1 MAGKAQVD
9 ALLSLISTAAYAA
22 VAEYD
27 KKGYDVPSLDSTD
40 ASSLS
45 AMAGNL
51 SLKRAVRMLE
61 GACEQLCVTLA
72 MPSHTM
78 VNRVQSY
85 DWACMRVVRK
95 ARVAD
100 VLAEHPE
107 GLHVDELA
115 RIVDVEKG
123 KLARVLRLLGT
134 RHCFRE
140 VDTDI
145 FANNRLSLVLHSSNS
160 AGDLTTLYTDE
171 VAQGAFALRETLQDP
186 DYGYSYEPTKSP
198 FMYSAADEEID
209 GTFFNWMV
217 AHPERRE
224 SFGRGMLAV
233 DEFTNMSAILE
244 QYPWMEITTVCDV
257 GSGVG
262 AFSIPLTQMYPHIK
276 TTLQDLPETVGH
288 AEQVWTA
295 SNPEPIR
302 EKRVSFVPLDFFA
315 ETPVRGQ
322 DVYYLRSIIHNWPDA
337 RAAIILRQVRQAM
350 GPNSRLLIHDDVIQH
365 LHRAADGHDSDLG
378 VEVAPEPLLPNFGA
392 GNRRMYNLDLTMLIL
407 YNSRERTLRDFVR
420 LGNAGGLRLEK
431 VWDLAESSVLEF
443 RLAE

>member
-1 MAGKAQVD
+1 MSGKAQID

-22 VAEYD
+22 AAEYD
-27 KKGYDVPSLDSTD
+27 KNGYDIPSLDSTD
-40 ASSLS
+40 AGSLS

-85 DWACMRVVRK
+85 DWACMRVARN

-100 VLAEHPE
+100 VLVEHPN

-115 RIVDVEKG
+115 NIVNIEKG
-123 KLARVLRLLGT
+123 KLGRILRLLAT

-140 VDTDI
+140 VDIDV
-145 FANNRLSLVLHSSNS
+145 FANNRLSLILQSSNS
-160 AGDLTTLYTDE
+160 AGDLATLYTDE
-171 VAQGAFALRETLQDP
+171 VAQGAFTLYETLKDP
-186 DYGYSYEPTKSP
+186 DCGYSYEPTKSP
-198 FMYSAADEEID
+198 FMYSVADEGVD

-217 AHPERRE
+217 AHH
-224 SFGRGMLAV
+224 FGRGMLAV
-233 DEFTNMSAILE
+233 DETTTMSAVLE
-244 QYPWMEITTVCDV
+244 HYPWMEVMTVCDV

-262 AFSIPLTQMYPHIK
+262 AFSVPLTQMYPHIK
-276 TTLQDLPETVGH
+276 VTLQDLPETVGH
-288 AEQVWTA
+288 AEEIWTA
-295 SNPEPIR
+295 SNPEAIR

-315 ETPVRGQ
+315 KIPVPGQ
-322 DVYYLRSIIHNWPDA
+322 DVYYLRNIIHNWPDA
-337 RAAIILRQVRQAM
+337 RAAIILRQVRKAM

-365 LHRAADGHDSDLG
+365 LHRTEDTPDSDLG

-392 GNRRMYNLDLTMLIL
+392 GNRRMYNMDLTMLIL

-420 LGNAGGLRLEK
+420 LGSVEGLRLEK

-443 RLAE
+443 RLSSIHE